1 MIGIEQKAIEE
12 AKIDEKQF
20 SRVEAIIQSMTIE
33 EREDVDILNGKRRRR
48 IADGAGTTVQEVNK
62 FIKQYTDTRNMMRS
76 LMSGK
81 GPMNKFMKNVMKEA
95 EKLEMDKMSEA
106 EMEDMLKNTKSLEDL
121 EKFTNKFKK

>member
-1 MIGIEQKAIEE
+1 MIGIDQKAIEE

-20 SRVEAIIQSMTIE
+20 TRVEAIIQSMTIE

-48 IADGAGTTVQEVNK
+48 IAEGAGTTVQEVNK
-62 FIKQYTDTRNMMRS
+62 FIKQYTDTRDMMRS

-106 EMEDMLKNTKSLEDL
+106 EMEEMLKNTNSLEDL

>member
-1 MIGIEQKAIEE
+1 MIGIDQKAIEE

-20 SRVEAIIQSMTIE
+20 SRIEAIIQSMTME
-33 EREDVDILNGKRRRR
+33 EREDVEILNGKRRRR

-62 FIKQYTDTRNMMRS
+62 FIKQYTDTKRLMDS
-76 LMSGK
+76 LMNKKS
-81 GPMNKFMKNVMKEA
+81 PMNKMMRNIMKEA